1 MTPKKKYINYIPYA
15 LLAILLGTGIYGF
28 IHYNEIIDD
37 LNAKLAKFDSNQAKM
52 EGEFAKMN
60 DEYNSMISNLSEKD
74 QLLIESQQ
82 NLKTLNMEI
91 QSIFLKSKITESDLA
106 DAKTLIAQLKTR
118 LEYEGNIE
126 VLEDDLEVLEGEI
139 QVLEKKNN
147 KSEAEIKRYAKLLK
161 TKESLIKEIEGN
173 LKKQEEIIRKGS
185 SLRLVDFDIKG
196 IKVRNNGKEVETDK
210 ASKADIMRVSF
221 NINSNNISESGEK
234 DIYIALY
241 NSDNKLAYF
250 PTAETGTITLQNGDL
265 LEYTDHMQFYYEQG
279 SNELVKF
286 DWEKD
291 DFESGDYN
299 IKVFEN
305 GVMIGS
311 ETKSFR

>member
-1 MTPKKKYINYIPYA
+1 MTPKKNYIKYLPFI
-15 LLAILLGTGIYGF
+15 LLAILLGIGIYGYV
-28 IHYNEIIDD
+28 HYNEIIDD
-37 LNAKLAKFDSNQAKM
+37 LNSKLAKFDSNQAKM

-82 NLKTLNMEI
+82 QLKTLNMEI
-91 QSIFLKSKITESDLA
+91 QSIFLKNKITESDLA
-106 DAKTLIAQLKTR
+106 AAKTLIAQLKTR

-126 VLEDDLEVLEGEI
+126 VLEDDLQVLESEI

-161 TKESLIKEIEGN
+161 TKERLIKEYEGN
-173 LKKQEEIIRKGS
+173 LEKQAEIIRKGS
-185 SLRLVDFDIKG
+185 SLRLVNFDIKG

-221 NINSNNISESGEK
+221 SINSNNISESGEK
-234 DIYIALY
+234 DLYIALY
-241 NSDNKLAYF
+241 DSNNKLAYF
-250 PTAETGTITLQNGDL
+250 PSADTGNITLQNGDL
-265 LEYTDHMQFYYEQG
+265 LEYTDHVKFYYEQG
-279 SNELVKF
+279 SSESVKF